1 MGIKEK
7 QEIEYVDRLLHRY
20 EGIRMPDLEELTL
33 TKALALYK
41 RWLII
46 TARERDSLQDI
57 KMALLEA
64 EMGGYCE

>member
-33 TKALALYK
+33 TKALTLYK

-46 TARERDSLQDI
+46 AARERDSLQDI

>member
-20 EGIRMPDLEELTL
+20 EGIRMPDLEELTVA
-33 TKALALYK
+33 KALALYK

-46 TARERDSLQDI
+46 TAREQNSLQDI